1 MRKHYVL
8 QKDLFKFQALYSPNE
23 TVYFR
28 GFFTSW
34 IRIQKAYLHADPDPK
49 HKKQKHRAT
58 KKGSPMSISLWSI
71 KISVAEPELVLFG
84 QSRSRCEDLKA
95 KTLFLLLFSLFLYE
109 KEPEPV

>member
-1 MRKHYVL
+1 
-8 QKDLFKFQALYSPNE
+8 
-23 TVYFR
+23 
-28 GFFTSW
+28 
-34 IRIQKAYLHADPDPK
+34 
-49 HKKQKHRAT
+49 
-58 KKGSPMSISLWSI
+58 MSISLWSI